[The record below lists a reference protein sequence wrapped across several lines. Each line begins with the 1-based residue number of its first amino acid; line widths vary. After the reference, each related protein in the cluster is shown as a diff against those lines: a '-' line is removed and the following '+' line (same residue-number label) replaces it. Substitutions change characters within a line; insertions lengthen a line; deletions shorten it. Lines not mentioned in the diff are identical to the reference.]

1 MNNSLNVIN
10 ERVDDLPLLLAQL
23 KQMGVS
29 EQLDKHFPT
38 HGNWQG
44 LSLGWVAIVWL
55 SYILSQADH
64 RLSHVQPWA
73 EKRLETLSLC
83 TDLELRVLDFS
94 DDRLEALLRYL
105 SEDDPWQEFEQELG
119 GNLVQV
125 YDLSVERVRLDSTAA
140 SGYFGVTEEGL
151 FQWGHDKDHRP
162 DLAQVK
168 VMLSTLDPL
177 GLPVATEVVAG
188 NRADDPLYIPA
199 VNRVRN
205 TLDRRGLLYIGDCK
219 MAALATRAYIEAGG
233 DYYLCPLPAT
243 QLATGELESYLEP
256 VWAGNQELTSIEYTY
271 PNGEKKEI
279 ALGYCRLI
287 PRTTSV
293 NGSEVTWTERQLV
306 VRSLAVAAKGE
317 KSLRTRLGK
326 AQEALLELGQPCRG
340 KKRLTHLEEWQ
351 AAVSEI
357 CQRYRV
363 QGLIQ
368 VEISV
373 STQERPIRRY
383 GDRPARVIQSNSVQL
398 SVTLDETAVT
408 NAIRMMGWRV
418 YVTNQPP
425 EELSLERAVIAYR
438 EEYLIER
445 GFGRF
450 KGFPLSLRPMYLQRE
465 AHIKGLMRLL
475 SIGLRVLTLLEWKV
489 RRRLASLDEKLAGLY
504 AGNPQRATAR
514 PTAEKLLAAF
524 KEITLLL
531 IEGPNQTY
539 VHLTPLSPL
548 QKQILALLEFPLEIY
563 TQLEFETGEPP

>member
-73 EKRLETLSLC
+73 EKRLETLRVC
-83 TDLELRVLDFS
+83 TDLELFALDFT

-105 SEDDPWQEFEQELG
+105 SEDDPWRQFEQELG

-125 YDLSVERVRLDSTAA
+125 YDLSVERVRLDATTA

-151 FQWGHDKDHRP
+151 FQWGHNKDHRP

-205 TLDRRGLLYIGDCK
+205 TLNRRGLLYIGDCK
-219 MAALATRAYIEAGG
+219 MAAVATRAYIEAGG

-243 QLATGELESYLEP
+243 QLATGELKSYLEP
-256 VWAGNQELTSIEYTY
+256 VWTGNQKLTSIEYSY

-279 ALGYCRLI
+279 ALGYCRSI
-287 PRTTSV
+287 PRTTSI
-293 NGSEVTWTERQLV
+293 NGAEVTWTERQLV
-306 VRSLAVAAKGE
+306 VRSLATAAQGE
-317 KSLRTRLGK
+317 KSLRTRLAK
-326 AQEALLELGQPCRG
+326 TQEELLELGQPCRG
-340 KKRLTHLEEWQ
+340 KKRLTQLEEWQ
-351 AAVSEI
+351 AEVSEI

-363 QGLIQ
+363 QGLLQ

-398 SVTLDETAVT
+398 SVTLDEAAVA
-408 NAIRMMGWRV
+408 NAIRIMGWRV
-418 YVTNQPP
+418 YVTNQPQ
-425 EELSLERAVIAYR
+425 EALSLDEAVVAYR

-450 KGFPLSLRPMYLQRE
+450 KGCPLSLRPMYLQRE
-465 AHIKGLMRLL
+465 DHIKGLIRLL
-475 SIGLRVLTLLEWKV
+475 SIGLRVLNLLEFQA

-504 AGNPQRATAR
+504 AGNPKRATAR

-531 IEGPNQTY
+531 IEDPNQTY

-548 QKQILALLEFPLEIY
+548 QQQILALLEFPLEIY
-563 TQLEFETGEPP
+563 TQLEFQTGEPP

>member
-23 KQMGVS
+23 KQMRVS
-29 EQLDKHFPT
+29 EQLDKHFPA

-64 RLSHVQPWA
+64 RLNHVQPWA
-73 EKRLETLSLC
+73 ERRLQTLRGC
-83 TDLELRVLDFS
+83 TDLELRALDFS
-94 DDRLEALLRYL
+94 DDRLEAVLRYL
-105 SEDDPWQEFEQELG
+105 SEDDPWRAFEQELG
-119 GNLVQV
+119 GKLVQV
-125 YDLSVERVRLDSTAA
+125 YDLSVERVRLDATAA

-177 GLPVATEVVAG
+177 GMPVATEVVGG

-199 VNRVRN
+199 VNRVRQ
-205 TLDRRGLLYIGDCK
+205 TLQRRGLLYIGDCK
-219 MAALATRAYIEAGG
+219 MAAIGTRGYIEKGG
-233 DYYLCPLPAT
+233 DYYLCPLPST
-243 QLATGELESYLEP
+243 QLAPGELESYLEP

-271 PNGEKKEI
+271 PQGKKKEI
-279 ALGYCRLI
+279 AVGYCRS
-287 PRTTSV
+287 TSRNTWS

-306 VRSLAVAAKGE
+306 VRSLAAVVKGE
-317 KSLRTRLGK
+317 KSLRTRLEK

-340 KKRLTHLEEWQ
+340 KKRLNQLEEWQ
-351 AAVSEI
+351 AKVEQI

-363 QGLIQ
+363 QGLLN
-368 VEISV
+368 VEYQV
-373 STQERPIRRY
+373 STKERLIRRY
-383 GDRPARVIQSNSVQL
+383 RDRPARVIQSNSVRL
-398 SVTLDETAVT
+398 SVTLDEAAVG

-418 YVTNQPP
+418 YVTNQPQ
-425 EELSLERAVIAYR
+425 EFLSLEKAVVVYR

-465 AHIKGLMRLL
+465 DHIKGLIRLL
-475 SIGLRVLTLLEWKV
+475 SIGLRVLNLLEFQV

-504 AGNPQRATAR
+504 AGNPKRATAR

-548 QKQILALLEFPLEIY
+548 QQQILALLEFPLEIY